1 MKPEPNTEFEINH
14 LKLQTRAKIIARAV
28 GMEEGWVRDEE
39 LALDEAEAGRR
50 AGPSSHPGAGAQ
62 PCPQL
67 LSTPRAWQRESRAYK
82 IIIIIKKKAREQIPD
97 HSRNTDL
104 STLHP
109 PFPPDQTG
117 TAALDGSKPH
127 SEAPAPQ
134 ISLTLSRSSLRTSDL
149 FKIVAWQ
156 PLDLP
161 KLGRNIPS
169 KRHRPA
175 WPRLCPLPAQGRILI
190 ASPAPFQS
198 HVFLFLPLV
207 FFWFFFWLALTEF
220 YEYKNPTRV

>member
-1 MKPEPNTEFEINH
+1 MAEGRMRSWHWMRLRGRKESWP
-14 LKLQTRAKIIARAV
+14 II
-28 GMEEGWVRDEE
+28 
-39 LALDEAEAGRR
+39 
-50 AGPSSHPGAGAQ
+50 
-62 PCPQL
+62 
-67 LSTPRAWQRESRAYK
+67 TPRGRSTALPTAPLHTQSLAKGEQSLQNNNNNN
-82 IIIIIKKKAREQIPD
+82 KKKTREQIPD
-97 HSRNTDL
+97 HSRSTDL
-104 STLHP
+104 STLHLP
-109 PFPPDQTG
+109 LPPDQTG

-207 FFWFFFWLALTEF
+207 FFCFFFFGLL
-220 YEYKNPTRV
+220 